1 MNLIESKL
9 RYLKKLAENN
19 SATIVEN
26 QARIQK
32 SLIDGI
38 AKQSMDKNFNLSLVN
53 LKFNGKS
60 VFTSDDI
67 EKINAIQD
75 PELKLIEIEHRFYTN
90 FHKEPGSCKR
100 KLDSLFSSFI
110 LNGDREGFAESI
122 IESRDSNL
130 VEDFSRLEIG
140 DWYKYV
146 HFILANTSQQFL

>member
-1 MNLIESKL
+1 MIFDFSIQRITSSSFICETLVYVLEASVVMIKDLNLIESKL

-60 VFTSDDI
+60 VFSSDDI
-67 EKINAIQD
+67 EKINAI
-75 PELKLIEIEHRFYTN
+75 KLSEII
-90 FHKEPGSCKR
+90 
-100 KLDSLFSSFI
+100 LFI
-110 LNGDREGFAESI
+110 LLPYLFFTSI
-122 IESRDSNL
+122 LNI
-130 VEDFSRLEIG
+130 
-140 DWYKYV
+140 
-146 HFILANTSQQFL
+146 